1 MFKKLE
7 ERWNPVSIDTE
18 DINKTQIKLLEM
30 KTTSAGQLQIRLCR
44 KKISELEV
52 QQQKIPKMKHSGGGG
67 ERGEKFSRATVIYE
81 MISSGLINV

>member
-52 QQQKIPKMKHSGGGG
+52 
-67 ERGEKFSRATVIYE
+67 
-81 MISSGLINV
+81 